1 MSWAFYPAQASFA
14 QYAADWDRLSAAL
27 YGSHPYYDSRFV
39 GPLLK
44 YFADG
49 KEILC
54 VHREQGGING
64 AVILQSRGMGRWAI
78 FRPAQAQI
86 TPILVAD
93 AGLLKQLLKA
103 LPGFAWSID
112 FYAIDPRYAPAF
124 SCASDDVIIS
134 TQART
139 IGVESG
145 TPFEA
150 YWNHRPKN
158 LRSNIRR
165 YSNRLEREAGRSE
178 FSCLNAV
185 EAMTDGVRR
194 FGELETAGWKAA
206 AGTNVSIDNLQGQF
220 YAEVLSRFSATSQAE
235 VCELTIGG
243 QLAASRLLIGNQ
255 QMQVI
260 LKTTYDEGLARF
272 APSRLMLYQLIE
284 RQLDQHPERTIE
296 FYTNATRDQ
305 VEWASFSC
313 NIHNVQL
320 FRNGAAVLAYTFL
333 KALKYRNQGNPVA
346 EPRADEVFAS
356 LVVTS
361 CASVGELVAEG
372 VALDQFWAN
381 ESIEDSLEWFDL
393 LQKQVFPN
401 DPGVRY
407 YLTTEQGKP
416 AAILPLR
423 KTRQG
428 AVCTL
433 ESLSNYYTSLYP
445 PLMDEACDSK
455 VFGRLLAAA
464 TRDNR
469 NAHVMRFAPMDPY
482 SPAYPALLNELRATG
497 WVPLTFFCFGN
508 WFLKVDGSWDDYLS
522 KRSGNLR
529 SSIKRRNREFFA
541 RGGTLEIVSGAED
554 LEQGIAAYLEV
565 YAASWKK
572 PEPYPDFV
580 PSLIRLLA
588 AKGMLRLG
596 IARLDGQAIAAQLWI
611 VGKTKASIYK
621 VAYHEAH
628 ATLSPGTVL
637 TSYLLR
643 HVIEHD
649 QVNEVDFLIGDDEY
663 KKIWMSDRRERWG
676 IVAFNRRTFIGCIL
690 MAKEIVGRM
699 VKRTSSNLVVKLSP
713 PRHDSVSSQHG

>member
-14 QYAADWDRLSAAL
+14 QYAADWDRLNAAL

-134 TQART
+134 TQAKT
-139 IGVESG
+139 IGIRSDIE
-145 TPFEA
+145 FET
-150 YWNHRPKN
+150 YWSQRPKK
-158 LRSNIRR
+158 LKSNIRR
-165 YSNRLEREAGRSE
+165 YTDRFLREGGASAITNLTAP
-178 FSCLNAV
+178 S
-185 EAMTDGVRR
+185 AMFDGVRR
-194 FGELETAGWKAA
+194 FGDLESSGWKGGQ
-206 AGTNVSIDNLQGQF
+206 GTAVSVDNQQGLF
-220 YAEVLSRFSATSQAE
+220 YAEVLSNFADSGQAWI
-235 VCELTIGG
+235 CELCFNEK
-243 QLAASRLLIGNQ
+243 LAASRLIVGNDQMLI
-255 QMQVI
+255 M
-260 LKTTYDEGLARF
+260 LKTTYDETLAAF
-272 APSRLMLYQLIE
+272 APGRLLLYWVLKE
-284 RQLDQHPERTIE
+284 FKETPSKRTIE

-305 VEWASFSC
+305 AEWASFSC
-313 NIHNVQL
+313 NIQNIQL
-320 FRNGAAVLAYTFL
+320 FRNDAAVLAYTLL
-333 KALKYRNQGNPVA
+333 KAVKNRNQRNPVA
-346 EPRADEVFAS
+346 EPHAEEVPAS

-407 YLTTEQGKP
+407 YLASEQGKP

-469 NAHVMRFAPMDPY
+469 NAHVMRFAPMDPH

-588 AKGMLRLG
+588 VKGMLRLG

-628 ATLSPGTVL
+628 AALSPGTVL